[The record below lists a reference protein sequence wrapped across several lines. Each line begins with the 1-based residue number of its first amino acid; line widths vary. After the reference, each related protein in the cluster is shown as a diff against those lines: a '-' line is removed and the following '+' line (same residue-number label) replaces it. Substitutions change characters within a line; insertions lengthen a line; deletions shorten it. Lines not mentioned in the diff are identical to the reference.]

1 MADEKKRI
9 PFADRLR
16 TSLIVSALSRLADI
30 IYDFASSSITGKIL
44 TSYDRCSESAGESLT
59 SAVAEKL
66 GPGDRI
72 IRPLKRFCI
81 KSFENSLVLK
91 WISSKLRGFF
101 GCSMRYYGTF
111 LLSFG
116 VYSASIFGIKYYM
129 NGSASAVDLVV
140 ALMAAVFSIPLMLT
154 SMPLSE
160 VVCSSRILRGLLFKV
175 IGVRRE
181 NIENTSV
188 IQSKPSVA
196 FIAGMLLGLSTYM
209 ASPGLILGGL
219 LGIVV
224 LYTILVIPES
234 GVVLIIFT
242 APFMAVLPRP
252 SILTALMVLYVTGC
266 YFLKLIRGKRTF
278 RFELIDGAVML
289 FLLLTLLGGIFTV
302 SVSASLEYALIY
314 SCFMISYFLVVNLIR
329 TDKWVH
335 RCVAAFICSSAVVS
349 LYGVYQNLLGT
360 ASTKWQ
366 DQDMFTGMGGR
377 VVSTFENPN
386 VLAEYLIIT
395 IPFALAVLLTR
406 RGWTSRGGMFVVCGL
421 GMACLVFTLSR
432 GAWLGFMIGMLVF
445 FLIYSRKTMVAL
457 LLGLFSVP
465 ILPFIMPENIVKRFT
480 SIGNLADSSTAY
492 RVNIWNGSVDMIR
505 DFLWGGIGTGRE
517 AFTLVYPS
525 YTLAGIESAP
535 HSHNLYL
542 QIMIELGI
550 FGLLAFFIVVFFLA
564 QNSFSFFSVRKKLG
578 QEFEDSRLL
587 CAAGFSGITAIMAQ
601 GMTDYI
607 WYNYRIYLIFWLVLG
622 LTVAIRRSALAAYV
636 GDRYDDIC
644 DCNEKVTANDS
655 DNYESV
661 IIYSEEERKNI

>member
-1 MADEKKRI
+1 MADEKKRV

-16 TSLIVSALSRLADI
+16 TSLIVLVLSRVSDI
-30 IYDFASSSITGKIL
+30 IYDFASSSITGKVL
-44 TSYDRCSESAGESLT
+44 TSYDRCSESTGESLT

-72 IRPLKRFCI
+72 ICPLKRFCI

-140 ALMAAVFSIPLMLT
+140 ALMAAVFSIPLILT

-160 VVCSSRILRGLLFKV
+160 VVCSSRILRGLLFGV

-181 NIENTSV
+181 NVENTSG

-209 ASPGLILGGL
+209 TSPGLILGGL

-278 RFELIDGAVML
+278 RFEIIDGAVML
-289 FLLLTLLGGIFTV
+289 FLFLTLLGGIFTV

-406 RGWTSRGGMFVVCGL
+406 RSLRSRGAMLVVCGL

-492 RVNIWNGSVDMIR
+492 RVNIWNGSVGMIR

-542 QIMIELGI
+542 QITIELGI
-550 FGLLAFFIVVFFLA
+550 FGLFAFLIVVFFLA
-564 QNSFSFFSVRKKLG
+564 QNSFSFFSLRKKLG
-578 QEFEDSRLL
+578 QEFEDSRII

-636 GDRYDDIC
+636 GDPYDDIC
-644 DCNEKVTANDS
+644 DCNEKVTANNS
-655 DNYESV
+655 DISESV